1 MRDRDEV
8 LRQLDGLVGAV
19 ETLFMEVRVE
29 AVVATELSIQQL
41 KVLMLAEHRGPVT
54 AHEVAEEL
62 GVSAASVSGLVARLV
77 ERGLITQEQGAAD
90 RRVRILRP
98 TAQGRVALEEVAS
111 VQLRQRREL
120 LRRLDDVEL
129 ESLAVAMVGVERAV
143 RAMVAEQTGT
153 IGEQPQT

>member
-8 LRQLDGLVGAV
+8 LRRLDGLVGAV

-54 AHEVAEEL
+54 AHEIAEEL
-62 GVSAASVSGLVARLV
+62 GVSAASVSGLVSRLV
-77 ERGLITQEQGAAD
+77 ERGLITQEQAPGD
-90 RRVRILRP
+90 RRARILLP
-98 TAQGRVALEEVAS
+98 TDTGRVALEEVAS

-120 LRRLDDVEL
+120 LRRLTDVEL
-129 ESLAVAMVGVERAV
+129 EALATAMVGVERAV
-143 RAMVAEQTGT
+143 REVVADQTGPA
-153 IGEQPQT
+153 GPQT

>member
-19 ETLFMEVRVE
+19 ESLFMEVRVE

-54 AHEVAEEL
+54 AHEIAEEL

-77 ERGLITQEQGAAD
+77 ERGLITQEQGATD

-98 TAQGRVALEEVAS
+98 TDGGRVALEEVAS

-120 LRRLDDVEL
+120 LRRLTDVEL
-129 ESLAVAMVGVERAV
+129 EALATAMVGVERAV
-143 RAMVAEQTGT
+143 REVVADQTGSA
-153 IGEQPQT
+153 GPQT